1 MVTFLF
7 YLILGIMIFNFSF
20 SIILERLN
28 YKHKPK
34 ELPELISDVYDAE
47 NYLKQQNYEK
57 EKARLSMLELLL
69 SSILIISFFTF
80 KGFGFLQL
88 VVVDAFHNQILQTL
102 MFFAILA
109 GLSLI
114 ISLPFSYYDKFVM
127 EEKYGFNKSSIRLFF
142 LDILK
147 NIILSVIV
155 GGVILSVITYLYLL
169 NPNFFWITALIIVL
183 IFSLI
188 MNALYSTIILP
199 LFNRKTPLS
208 EGKLKSK
215 VVEFASS
222 LGFSINDIYVID
234 GSKRSTK
241 ANAFFT
247 GFGKK
252 KRIFLYD
259 TLTSNLTND
268 EVVAVLAHEL
278 GHFKKHHIW
287 INLTTGLIQTAVFL
301 FFFGLISQSIVF
313 TKVMGGIGNTSVFY
327 LNALCFVLLV
337 DPIQT
342 LFGLIMN
349 VFSRKMEYSADK
361 FAAIHGMGNSLMN
374 ALKKI
379 SSLNYSNLTP
389 HPLYVLIN
397 YSHPT
402 LYNRLVA
409 IKTHI
414 DATLS
419 SKSSNQTFGNN
430 V

>member
-7 YLILGIMIFNFSF
+7 YLILGIMVFNFSF

-28 YKHKPK
+28 SKHKPK
-34 ELPELISDVYDAE
+34 VLPDLISDVYDAE
-47 NYLKQQNYEK
+47 NYHKQQNYEK
-57 EKARLSMLELLL
+57 EKTRLSMFELLL
-69 SSILIISFFTF
+69 SSILIISIFTF

-88 VVVDAFHNQILQTL
+88 VVADAFQNQILQTL
-102 MFFAILA
+102 VFFAILA

-114 ISLPFSYYDKFVM
+114 ISLPFSYYDKFVI
-127 EEKYGFNKSSIRLFF
+127 EEKYGFNKSTKRLFF

-147 NIILSVIV
+147 NILLSAIL
-155 GGVILSVITYLYLL
+155 GGVILGVITYLYLL
-169 NPNFFWITALIIVL
+169 NPNMFWITALVVML
-183 IFSLI
+183 FFSLI

-199 LFNRKTPLS
+199 LFNRKTPLP
-208 EGKLKSK
+208 EGELKSK
-215 VVEFASS
+215 VIEFANS

-259 TLTSNLTND
+259 TLTSNLSND
-268 EVVAVLAHEL
+268 EIVAVLAHEL
-278 GHFKKHHIW
+278 GHYKKHHIW
-287 INLTTGLIQTAVFL
+287 INLTTGLIQTALFL

-313 TKVMGGIGNTSVFY
+313 TKVMGGTGNASVFY

-342 LFGLIMN
+342 IFGLIMN
-349 VFSRKMEYSADK
+349 AFSRKMEYSADK
-361 FAAIHGMGNSLMN
+361 FATIHGMGKSLMN

-402 LYNRLVA
+402 LYDRLVA
-409 IKTHI
+409 IKLCLDTNENS
-414 DATLS
+414 T
-419 SKSSNQTFGNN
+419 SNK
-430 V
+430 